1 MHPCLRVD
9 EIVRLIAGELV
20 ASQETATSVSLACC
34 CKIFKDPVL
43 DVLWETQNQLLR
55 LLRSL
60 PEAVWDGHGC
70 TVSTP
75 TAYARFRFLQPF
87 DLKGFQKTSNG
98 VRMGSFPGIRSKEI
112 GRAHV

>member
-1 MHPCLRVD
+1 MHPCLSVD
-9 EIVRLIAGELV
+9 EIVRFIASELV

-34 CKIFKDPVL
+34 GKILKDPVL

-60 PEAVWDGHGC
+60 PEDVWDGHGC

-75 TAYARFRFLQPF
+75 TA
-87 DLKGFQKTSNG
+87 
-98 VRMGSFPGIRSKEI
+98 
-112 GRAHV
+112 